1 MAQRLENVN
10 IWIKLQCEEKEEECS
25 STNKNQSKT
34 GRSKNNKWN
43 KNNTKKNNNDN
54 KDLLCEPN
62 LRNKYMKET
71 CRIFYMRLLRMRPAC
86 PTNKYPVFKGSYYKQ
101 FNYTGEGANAVASL
115 SKAQ

>member
-1 MAQRLENVN
+1 MSIFESN
-10 IWIKLQCEEKEEECS
+10 CS
-25 STNKNQSKT
+25 VKKRRRSAPVRTKTKAKQAEARTTNETKIIQ
-34 GRSKNNKWN
+34 
-43 KNNTKKNNNDN
+43 KKNNNDN